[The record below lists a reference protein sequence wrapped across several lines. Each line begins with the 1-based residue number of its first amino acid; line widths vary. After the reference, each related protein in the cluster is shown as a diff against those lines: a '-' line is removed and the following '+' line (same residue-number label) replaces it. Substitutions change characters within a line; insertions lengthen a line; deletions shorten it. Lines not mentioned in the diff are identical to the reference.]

1 VATKGIMRLGSKGQ
15 MATLEDALHAF
26 RSGATGLAEE
36 HALEAL
42 ALARDDRDLEGQVES
57 LVMLSRVALRR
68 GDLAQA
74 AELAGEARGLARRA
88 GERRLERMPIHLQAA
103 ATRLRGAY
111 AEARTIYE
119 ESIELNVQ
127 LGERR
132 MVAVEH
138 RNLAYVEL
146 HDGHSERAREL
157 FSRATG
163 EARALGYA
171 ALEPFLLLDAAVMAY
186 EAGDRER
193 AGQLAKALRVALA
206 EAGVNPDPDD
216 AAEQELL
223 ETRLLEGI

>member
-1 VATKGIMRLGSKGQ
+1 
-15 MATLEDALHAF
+15 MATLEDALRAF

-42 ALARDDRDLEGQVES
+42 AQARDDTDLEGQVES

-68 GDLAQA
+68 GDLAHA
-74 AELAGEARGLARRA
+74 SELAGEARGLAHRA

-132 MVAVEH
+132 MVAVEQ

-146 HDGHSERAREL
+146 HDGHIERASEL
-157 FSRATG
+157 FSRAAG

-171 ALEPFLLLDAAVMAY
+171 ALEPFLVLDAAVMAY
-186 EAGDRER
+186 ESGDRER
-193 AGQLAKALRVALA
+193 AGQLAKALRLALA
-206 EAGVNPDPDD
+206 EAGVIPDPDD

-223 ETRLLEGI
+223 ETRLLEGSK